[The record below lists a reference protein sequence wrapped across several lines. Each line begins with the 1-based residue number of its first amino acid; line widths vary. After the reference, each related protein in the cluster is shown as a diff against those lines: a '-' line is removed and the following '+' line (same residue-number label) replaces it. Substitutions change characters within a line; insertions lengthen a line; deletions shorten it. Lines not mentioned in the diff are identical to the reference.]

1 MPKRYTPPSTHVHD
15 MLIMFD
21 ITTQQI
27 FRGNGPASATSGV
40 VATYTLAYPYGTYTP
55 RPRRGAIPR
64 HVFVPFSARPLG
76 DRLGSARLQVF
87 RLTRTIRTTR

>member
-15 MLIMFD
+15 MFD

-27 FRGNGPASATSGV
+27 FRGNAGCGSPRCPPKWKSRNVPRRVSSTFK
-40 VATYTLAYPYGTYTP
+40 YGTYTP

-87 RLTRTIRTTR
+87 